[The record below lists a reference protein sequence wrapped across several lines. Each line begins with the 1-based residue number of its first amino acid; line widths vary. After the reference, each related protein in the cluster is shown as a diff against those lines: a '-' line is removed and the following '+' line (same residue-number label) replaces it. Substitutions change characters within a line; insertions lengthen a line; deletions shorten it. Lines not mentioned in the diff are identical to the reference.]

1 MKVVCDTSSIIKLQR
16 GGIIDCLGQLFE
28 VVLIPRAVKEECT
41 RPETKAVLQKPFFQ
55 IHTVASP
62 LPLSGIHIGELE
74 AISLAVEHNI
84 PVIILD
90 DEKAFERALEQ
101 GLVPIRSFRVLLFA
115 KGKVFSEKH
124 GISGKSLDSR
134 TSLANEIST
143 IKGTGNFV
151 SLAQYFCAKLNG
163 RKVSLKDGLYNIPY
177 FSPSLHRYVQRVSKP
192 IYPNYKASLC
202 PAK

>member
-74 AISLAVEHNI
+74 AISLAVE
-84 PVIILD
+84 
-90 DEKAFERALEQ
+90 
-101 GLVPIRSFRVLLFA
+101 
-115 KGKVFSEKH
+115 
-124 GISGKSLDSR
+124 
-134 TSLANEIST
+134 ST
-143 IKGTGNFV
+143 ISQSSFLMTKRHSKEPWNRGWFPSVHSVCFSSRKEKCFQRSTGYQEN
-151 SLAQYFCAKLNG
+151 
-163 RKVSLKDGLYNIPY
+163 
-177 FSPSLHRYVQRVSKP
+177 H
-192 IYPNYKASLC
+192 
-202 PAK
+202 